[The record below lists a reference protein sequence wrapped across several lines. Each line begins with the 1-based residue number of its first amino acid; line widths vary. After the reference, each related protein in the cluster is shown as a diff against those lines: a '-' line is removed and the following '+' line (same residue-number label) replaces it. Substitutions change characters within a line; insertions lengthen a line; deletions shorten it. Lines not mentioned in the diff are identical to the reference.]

1 MDELISERIKK
12 LEKKLCAL
20 LDDLDVLYR
29 AELYSVAHGYSG
41 RGADAQ
47 INLAMRSMK
56 KVIYNLELAVASAEG
71 SEVIEQ
77 MKSDLDRFE
86 AANND
91 AE

>member
-29 AELYSVAHGYSG
+29 AELYSVTQGYSG
-41 RGADAQ
+41 SGVAAQ
-47 INLAMRSMK
+47 INLAMGNMK